1 VNSKSAFILGV
12 CIIFASSVHSWLSR
26 PDPYPPS
33 TSSRG
38 NVQFYVRTVNDD
50 RVQVIAIDPRNGE
63 TWSRLISPGENLG
76 AVVRWLPE
84 TKPLPR

>member
-1 VNSKSAFILGV
+1 MNSKSAFILGV
-12 CIIFASSVHSWLSR
+12 CIIFASAVHSWLSR

-63 TWSRLISPGENLG
+63 TWSRQISSGSKYG
-76 AVVRWLPE
+76 DWLPE
-84 TKPLPR
+84 MKPLPR